1 MRKGSG
7 RSRIRHS
14 GQEFTR
20 KPKYISW
27 DNLFDTL
34 QGDDFVSKH
43 INYGAVFPFIRSSM
57 GDFER
62 PGA

>member
-20 KPKYISW
+20 KRKYIGW
-27 DNLFDTL
+27 GNLFDTL
-34 QGDDFVSKH
+34 QGDDFVSKP
-43 INYGAVFPFIRSSM
+43 INYGAIFPFISFSM
-57 GDFER
+57 SDFER
-62 PGA
+62 SGA